1 MTPRGRAGRVIHHD
15 GIEILIEVRELRDL
29 FNHMLP
35 NTYVCT
41 AHSIARGQSF
51 APIGAKLPVFFEAG
65 ETPSATIDSITH
77 EIRRGSIVPWRR
89 SGAV

>member
-1 MTPRGRAGRVIHHD
+1 MASRSSAGRVIHHD
-15 GIEILIEVRELRDL
+15 GIQIEIEIRELRSL
-29 FNHMLP
+29 FSHMQP

-41 AHSIARGQSF
+41 AYSPTRGQSF
-51 APIGAKLPVFFEAG
+51 APIGAKLPVFFEAAD
-65 ETPSATIDSITH
+65 TPDATIDNITH

>member
-1 MTPRGRAGRVIHHD
+1 MATSVRASRVIHHD
-15 GIEILIEVRELRDL
+15 GVEILIEVRELRDL
-29 FNHMLP
+29 FSHMLP

-41 AHSIARGQSF
+41 AYSSVRGQSF

-65 ETPSATIDSITH
+65 ETPDATIDSITQ
-77 EIRRGSIVPWRR
+77 EIRRGSFVRWRR